1 MLRCP
6 EYLNAS
12 LMPHPSEVLQYAQKV
27 PHSMWAT
34 IAIVGFIAF
43 AAGLAFAKGVV
54 QQIVNVLTLALCAW
68 AAWYVF
74 MHRVQIFGA
83 AGMHMTTN
91 RLIVMSFAAALLMF
105 GVCKVGK
112 YFLAA
117 FGLMRMLGGLTGWKG
132 LIVSIIPSGGLLW
145 LGSMVLRVVGSLY
158 GMENAAEIVKQ
169 GGSIES
175 QAKSIFY
182 TLSQKI
188 DNSFIGG
195 LAKKLDPY
203 DIKPTANLARLLI
216 LWPEGSMWQR
226 LAEQS
231 PATATALNHPLIVE
245 LGYDPAVREAI
256 KNKDFAGLMQ
266 MRKIENVASHPDLQP
281 ILGGMQLEMAMDSVV
296 YQQPPPP
303 QPVRLY

>member
-6 EYLNAS
+6 EYLLLS
-12 LMPHPSEVLQYAQKV
+12 LMIHPSEVLQHAQKV
-27 PHSMWAT
+27 PSSMWAT
-34 IAIVGFIAF
+34 IGIVGFVAF

-54 QQIVNVLTLALCAW
+54 QQIINVMTLAACAW
-68 AAWYVF
+68 AAWFVF
-74 MHRVQIFGA
+74 MHRALIFGA
-83 AGMHMTTN
+83 AGMHMTAN
-91 RLIVMSFAAALLMF
+91 RMVVASLIGAGIMFA
-105 GVCKVGK
+105 VCKVGK

-132 LIVSIIPSGGLLW
+132 LIVSVIPSGGLLW

-158 GMENAAEIVKQ
+158 GMENAAEIVKN
-169 GGSIES
+169 GGAIES

-182 TLSQKI
+182 SLSQRI

-216 LWPEGSMWQR
+216 LWPEGTMWQR

-231 PATATALNHPLIVE
+231 PKVANALNNDLIVK
-245 LGYDPAVREAI
+245 LGYDPEVRKAI
-256 KNKDFAGLMQ
+256 ANRDFAGLMQ
-266 MRKIENVASHPDLQP
+266 MPKIEAVANHPDLQP
-281 ILGGMQLEMAMDSVV
+281 ILSDMALEQAMDSVV
-296 YQQPPPP
+296 YRQPPAP
-303 QPVRLY
+303 QPVRM

>member
-1 MLRCP
+1 
-6 EYLNAS
+6 
-12 LMPHPSEVLQYAQKV
+12 MPHPSEVLQYAQKV

-34 IAIVGFIAF
+34 IAIVGFMAF
-43 AAGLAFAKGVV
+43 AAGMAFAKGVV
-54 QQIVNVLTLALCAW
+54 AQIINVLTLAACAW

-91 RLIVMSFAAALLMF
+91 RLIVMSGVAAILMF

-132 LIVSIIPSGGLLW
+132 LIVSFIPSGGLLW

-158 GMENAAEIVKQ
+158 GMENASEIVKK
-169 GGSIES
+169 GGAIES

-188 DNSFIGG
+188 DNSVIGG

-203 DIKPTANLARLLI
+203 NIKPTANLARLLI
-216 LWPEGSMWQR
+216 LWPEGAMWQR
-226 LAEQS
+226 LAAQN
-231 PATATALNHPLIVE
+231 AKVANALNHPLIVN
-245 LGYDPAVREAI
+245 LGYDQDVRKAI
-256 KNKDFAGLMQ
+256 ENKDFAGLMQ
-266 MRKIENVASHPDLQP
+266 MRKISDVANHPDLQP
-281 ILGGMQLEMAMDSVV
+281 ILSDMSLETAMDSVV

-303 QPVRLY
+303 QPVRMY

>member
-1 MLRCP
+1 
-6 EYLNAS
+6 
-12 LMPHPSEVLQYAQKV
+12 MPHPSEVLQYAQTV
-27 PHSMWAT
+27 PSSMWAT

-43 AAGLAFAKGVV
+43 TAGLAFARGVV
-54 QQIVNVLTLALCAW
+54 KQIVGVASLAVSVW

-83 AGMHMTTN
+83 TGMTMTTN
-91 RLIVMSFAAALLMF
+91 RLMALSAAAGLLMF
-105 GVCKVGK
+105 FLCKVGT

-117 FGLMRMLGGLTGWKG
+117 LGVMRMLGSLTGWKG

-158 GMENAAEIVKQ
+158 GMENAAEIVKK

-175 QAKSIFY
+175 QAKSVFY

-195 LAKKLDPY
+195 LAKRLDPY

-226 LAEQS
+226 LAAQS
-231 PATATALNHPLIVE
+231 PKVANALNHPLIAQ
-245 LGYDPAVREAI
+245 LGYDPDVRKAI
-256 KNKDFAGLMQ
+256 ERKDFAGLMQ
-266 MRKIENVASHPDLQP
+266 MPKIEKVANHPDLQP

-296 YQQPPPP
+296 YQQPPAP
-303 QPVRLY
+303 QPVKLY

>member
-1 MLRCP
+1 
-6 EYLNAS
+6 
-12 LMPHPSEVLQYAQKV
+12 MPLPSEVLQYAQKV

-54 QQIVNVLTLALCAW
+54 KQIIGVASLAVSVW

-83 AGMHMTTN
+83 TGMTMTTN
-91 RLIVMSFAAALLMF
+91 RLMALSAAAGLLMF
-105 GVCKVGK
+105 FLCKVGT

-117 FGLMRMLGGLTGWKG
+117 FGLLRLLGGLTGWKG

-158 GMENAAEIVKQ
+158 GMENAAEIVKK

-175 QAKSIFY
+175 QAKSVFY

-195 LAKKLDPY
+195 LAKRLDPY

-216 LWPEGSMWQR
+216 LWPEGTMWQR
-226 LAEQS
+226 LAEQN
-231 PATATALNHPLIVE
+231 PKVADALNHPLIAQ
-245 LGYDPAVREAI
+245 LGYDPDVRKAI
-256 KNKDFAGLMQ
+256 DHKDFAGLMQ
-266 MRKIENVASHPDLQP
+266 MPKIEKVANHPDLQP
-281 ILGGMQLEMAMDSVV
+281 ILSGMALEQAMDSVV
-296 YQQPPPP
+296 YQQPPQP
-303 QPVRLY
+303 QPVRMY

>member
-1 MLRCP
+1 
-6 EYLNAS
+6 
-12 LMPHPSEVLQYAQKV
+12 
-27 PHSMWAT
+27 
-34 IAIVGFIAF
+34 
-43 AAGLAFAKGVV
+43 
-54 QQIVNVLTLALCAW
+54 
-68 AAWYVF
+68 
-74 MHRVQIFGA
+74 
-83 AGMHMTTN
+83 
-91 RLIVMSFAAALLMF
+91 
-105 GVCKVGK
+105 
-112 YFLAA
+112 
-117 FGLMRMLGGLTGWKG
+117 MRMLGGLTGWKG

>member
-1 MLRCP
+1 
-6 EYLNAS
+6 
-12 LMPHPSEVLQYAQKV
+12 MPHPSEVLQYAQKV

-54 QQIVNVLTLALCAW
+54 QQIMNVLTLAACAW
-68 AAWYVF
+68 AAWFVF
-74 MHRVQIFGA
+74 MHRVLIFGA

-91 RLIVMSFAAALLMF
+91 RMVVASLIGAGVMFA
-105 GVCKVGK
+105 VCKVGK

-117 FGLMRMLGGLTGWKG
+117 FGLMRLLGGLTGWKG

-145 LGSMVLRVVGSLY
+145 LGSMALRIVGSLY
-158 GMENAAEIVKQ
+158 GMENAAEIVKK

-175 QAKSIFY
+175 QAKSVFY

-188 DNSFIGG
+188 DNSIIGG

-216 LWPEGSMWQR
+216 LWPEGTMWQR

-231 PATATALNHPLIVE
+231 PTTANALNHPLIVE

-266 MRKIENVASHPDLQP
+266 MPKIEKVANHPELQP
-281 ILGGMQLEMAMDSVV
+281 ILGGMALEQAMDSVV
-296 YQQPPPP
+296 YRQPPPP
-303 QPVRLY
+303 QPVRL

>member
-1 MLRCP
+1 
-6 EYLNAS
+6 
-12 LMPHPSEVLQYAQKV
+12 MPHPSEVLQYAQKV

-43 AAGLAFAKGVV
+43 AAGLAFAKGVM
-54 QQIVNVLTLALCAW
+54 QQIINVVTLAACAW
-68 AAWYVF
+68 AAWFVF
-74 MHRVQIFGA
+74 MHRVLIFGA

-91 RLIVMSFAAALLMF
+91 RMVVASLIGAGVMFA
-105 GVCKVGK
+105 VCKVGK

-117 FGLMRMLGGLTGWKG
+117 FGLMRLLGGLTGWKG

-145 LGSMVLRVVGSLY
+145 LGSMALRIVGSLY
-158 GMENAAEIVKQ
+158 GMENAAEIVKK

-175 QAKSIFY
+175 QAKSVFY

-188 DNSFIGG
+188 DNSIIGG

-216 LWPEGSMWQR
+216 LWPEGTMWQR

-231 PATATALNHPLIVE
+231 PATANALNHPLIVE

-266 MRKIENVASHPDLQP
+266 MPKIEKVANHPELQP
-281 ILGGMQLEMAMDSVV
+281 ILSGMALEQAMDSVV
-296 YQQPPPP
+296 YRQPPPP
-303 QPVRLY
+303 QPVRLH

>member
-1 MLRCP
+1 
-6 EYLNAS
+6 
-12 LMPHPSEVLQYAQKV
+12 MPHSSEVLQYAQKV

-43 AAGLAFAKGVV
+43 AAGLAFARGVV
-54 QQIVNVLTLALCAW
+54 QQIMNVLTLAACAW

-91 RLIVMSFAAALLMF
+91 RLIVMSGLAAVLMF

-158 GMENAAEIVKQ
+158 GMENAADIVKK
-169 GGSIES
+169 GGAIES
-175 QAKSIFY
+175 QAKSVFY

-188 DNSFIGG
+188 DNSIIGG

-216 LWPEGSMWQR
+216 LWPEGAMWQR

-231 PATATALNHPLIVE
+231 PRIANALNNDQIVK
-245 LGYDPAVREAI
+245 LGYDLEVREAI
-256 KNKDFAGLMQ
+256 KNRDFAGLMQ
-266 MRKIENVASHPDLQP
+266 MPKIEKVANHPDLQP
-281 ILGGMQLEMAMDSVV
+281 ILSDMSLEAAMDSVV
-296 YQQPPPP
+296 YRQPPPP
-303 QPVRLY
+303 QPVRLN

>member
-1 MLRCP
+1 
-6 EYLNAS
+6 
-12 LMPHPSEVLQYAQKV
+12 MPHPSEVLQYAQKV

-43 AAGLAFAKGVV
+43 AAGMAFAKGVV
-54 QQIVNVLTLALCAW
+54 AQIINVLTLAACAW

-91 RLIVMSFAAALLMF
+91 RLIIMSGIAAILMF

-117 FGLMRMLGGLTGWKG
+117 FGLLRMLGGLTGWKG
-132 LIVSIIPSGGLLW
+132 LIVSFIPSGGLLW

-158 GMENAAEIVKQ
+158 GMENASEIVKK
-169 GGSIES
+169 GGAIES

-188 DNSFIGG
+188 DNSVIGG

-203 DIKPTANLARLLI
+203 NIKPTANLARLLI
-216 LWPEGSMWQR
+216 LWPEGAMWQR
-226 LAEQS
+226 LAAQN
-231 PATATALNHPLIVE
+231 AKVANALNHPLIVQ
-245 LGYDPAVREAI
+245 LGYDQDVRKAI
-256 KNKDFAGLMQ
+256 GDKDFAGLMQ
-266 MRKIENVASHPDLQP
+266 MRKIADVANHPDLQP
-281 ILGGMQLEMAMDSVV
+281 ILSDMSLETAMDSVV
-296 YQQPPPP
+296 YQQPAPP
-303 QPVRLY
+303 QPVRMY

>member
-1 MLRCP
+1 
-6 EYLNAS
+6 
-12 LMPHPSEVLQYAQKV
+12 MPHPSEVLQYAQKV

-34 IAIVGFIAF
+34 IAIVGFMAF
-43 AAGLAFAKGVV
+43 AAGMAFAKGVV
-54 QQIVNVLTLALCAW
+54 AQIINVLTLAACAW

-91 RLIVMSFAAALLMF
+91 RLIVMSGVAAILMF

-117 FGLMRMLGGLTGWKG
+117 FGIMRMLGGLTGWKG
-132 LIVSIIPSGGLLW
+132 LIVSFIPSGGLLW

-158 GMENAAEIVKQ
+158 GMENASEIVKK
-169 GGSIES
+169 GGAIES

-188 DNSFIGG
+188 DNSVIGG

-203 DIKPTANLARLLI
+203 NIKPTANLARLLI
-216 LWPEGSMWQR
+216 LWPEGTMWQR
-226 LAEQS
+226 LAAQN
-231 PATATALNHPLIVE
+231 ARVANALNHPLIVQ
-245 LGYDPAVREAI
+245 LGYDQDVRKAI
-256 KNKDFAGLMQ
+256 GDKDFAGLMQ
-266 MRKIENVASHPDLQP
+266 MRKIVDVANHPDLQP
-281 ILGGMQLEMAMDSVV
+281 ILSDMSLEAAMDSVV
-296 YQQPPPP
+296 YQQPQPP
-303 QPVRLY
+303 QPVRMY

>member
-1 MLRCP
+1 ML
-6 EYLNAS
+6 
-12 LMPHPSEVLQYAQKV
+12 HPSELLQHAQKV

-54 QQIVNVLTLALCAW
+54 QQIINVLTLAACAW
-68 AAWYVF
+68 AAWFVF
-74 MHRVQIFGA
+74 MHRVLIFGA

-91 RLIVMSFAAALLMF
+91 RMVVASLIGAGVMFA
-105 GVCKVGK
+105 VCKVGK

-117 FGLMRMLGGLTGWKG
+117 FGLMRLLGGLTGWKG

-145 LGSMVLRVVGSLY
+145 LGSMALRIVGSLY
-158 GMENAAEIVKQ
+158 GMENAAEIVKK

-175 QAKSIFY
+175 QAKSVFY

-188 DNSFIGG
+188 DNSIIGG

-216 LWPEGSMWQR
+216 LWPEGTMWQR

-231 PATATALNHPLIVE
+231 PTTANALNHPLIVE

-266 MRKIENVASHPDLQP
+266 MPKIEKVANHPELQP
-281 ILGGMQLEMAMDSVV
+281 ILSGMALEQAMDSVV
-296 YQQPPPP
+296 YRQPPPP
-303 QPVRLY
+303 QPVRLH

>member
-1 MLRCP
+1 MLRCA
-6 EYLNAS
+6 EYLLIS
-12 LMPHPSEVLQYAQKV
+12 LMTHPSEVLQYAQKV
-27 PHSMWAT
+27 PSSMWAT

-43 AAGLAFAKGVV
+43 TAGLAFAKGVV
-54 QQIVNVLTLALCAW
+54 KQIIGVASLAVSVW

-83 AGMHMTTN
+83 TGMTMTTN
-91 RLIVMSFAAALLMF
+91 RLMFLSAAAGLLMF
-105 GVCKVGK
+105 FLCQVGT

-117 FGLMRMLGGLTGWKG
+117 FGLLRLLGGLTGWKG

-158 GMENAAEIVKQ
+158 GMENAAEIVKK

-175 QAKSIFY
+175 QAKSVFY
-182 TLSQKI
+182 SLSQRV

-195 LAKKLDPY
+195 LAKRLDPY

-216 LWPEGSMWQR
+216 LWPEGTMWQR

-231 PATATALNHPLIVE
+231 PATANALNHPLIAQ
-245 LGYDPAVREAI
+245 LGYDPDVRKAI
-256 KNKDFAGLMQ
+256 ENKDFAGLMQ
-266 MRKIENVASHPDLQP
+266 MRKIEKVANHPDLQP
-281 ILGGMQLEMAMDSVV
+281 ILSGMGLEQAMDSVV

-303 QPVRLY
+303 QPVKLY

>member
-1 MLRCP
+1 
-6 EYLNAS
+6 
-12 LMPHPSEVLQYAQKV
+12 MPLPSEVLQYAQKV
-27 PHSMWAT
+27 PSNMWAT

-43 AAGLAFAKGVV
+43 TAGLAFAKGVV
-54 QQIVNVLTLALCAW
+54 KQIVGVASLAVSVW

-83 AGMHMTTN
+83 TGMTMTTN
-91 RLIVMSFAAALLMF
+91 RLMMLSAAAGLLAYF
-105 GVCKVGK
+105 LCKVGT

-117 FGLMRMLGGLTGWKG
+117 LGLMRMLGSLTGWKG

-158 GMENAAEIVKQ
+158 GMENAAEIVKK

-175 QAKSIFY
+175 QAKSVFY

-195 LAKKLDPY
+195 LAKRLDPY

-216 LWPEGSMWQR
+216 LWPEGAMWQR
-226 LAEQS
+226 LAEQN
-231 PATATALNHPLIVE
+231 PKVADALNHPLIAQ
-245 LGYDPAVREAI
+245 LGYDPDVRKAI
-256 KNKDFAGLMQ
+256 EHKDFAGLMQ
-266 MRKIENVASHPDLQP
+266 MPKIEKVANHPDLQP
-281 ILGGMQLEMAMDSVV
+281 ILSGMALEQAMDSVV
-296 YQQPPPP
+296 YQQPQLA
-303 QPVRLY
+303 QPVKVN